1 MKIKIAENI
10 RLLRKDKGLTQ
21 EALASMLNITSQS
34 VSKWEREEGL
44 PDILILP
51 SLANCLGVSVDALLG
66 NDKQIV
72 EDKINNYIESFV
84 NTSFGDDKVEA
95 LRIARKA
102 YNEFSYDFRVI
113 MLYVTALRIYSYD
126 DSAKKIKELCENILE
141 NCKDNDIRKE
151 ASFYLYG
158 LRDMSDELYFL
169 KSYIKYGQNV
179 DWHKIYG
186 LESKEGKIIFQHD
199 IADSW
204 WHLNQLIYDY
214 GDLYNENT
222 ERDISHCYKI
232 KLIEKCQK
240 IFNAFFDEND
250 LGEYTFYLGQYNEF
264 LAREYAALSDKEK
277 TLEHFEKAVFGW
289 QRYNDLPDEYAYK
302 NILINHRPYLKEG
315 VSPYSD
321 TERYKSDVDND
332 PNFDFVRSDKRFIEI
347 YNKL

>member
-1 MKIKIAENI
+1 MKIRIAENI
-10 RLLRKDKGLTQ
+10 RLLRKEKGLTQ
-21 EALASMLNITSQS
+21 ESLASMLNITSQS

-51 SLANCLGVSVDALLG
+51 QLANCLGVTVDALLG
-66 NDKQIV
+66 NDQQVI
-72 EDKINNYIESFV
+72 ENRINGYVDSFIDLSL
-84 NTSFGDDKVEA
+84 NSKEEA
-95 LRIARKA
+95 LHIAQKA
-102 YNEFSYDFRVI
+102 YEEFPYDYRAI
-113 MLYVTALRIYSYD
+113 MLYVTALRIYSPD
-126 DSAKKIKELCENILE
+126 DSEEIINKHCENILE
-141 NCKDNDIRKE
+141 NCDDVEICKE

-158 LRDMSDELYFL
+158 LRNVSDELTFL
-169 KSYIKYGQNV
+169 KSYIKYGQNR

-186 LESKEGKIIFQHD
+186 LESKEWKIIFQHD
-199 IADSW
+199 IADGW

-222 ERDISHCYKI
+222 ERDICHGDRI

-277 TLEHFEKAVFGW
+277 TLEYFEKAVLGW

-321 TERYKSDVDND
+321 TKRYKRDVDND
-332 PNFDFVRSDKRFIEI
+332 PNFDFVRSDERFVEI